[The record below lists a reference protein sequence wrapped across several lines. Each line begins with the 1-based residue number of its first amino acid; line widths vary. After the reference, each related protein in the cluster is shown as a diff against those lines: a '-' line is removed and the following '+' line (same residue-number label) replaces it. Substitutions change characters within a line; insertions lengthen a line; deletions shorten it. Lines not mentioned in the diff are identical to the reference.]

1 LYYRLNVISITLP
14 PLRERRDDIEPLARH
29 FLKASTRRMK
39 KDVLG
44 IDDDALQALLQYD
57 WPGNVRELEN
67 VMERAVI
74 LARGTMI
81 TIGLLPLGARR
92 DAIPASTDAAPLIAL
107 DKIERQH
114 ITSILK
120 ETGFHKSR
128 AAEILGIS
136 RKTLDR
142 KIAEYALAEK
152 DNA

>member
-1 LYYRLNVISITLP
+1 MISINLP

-29 FLKASTRRMK
+29 FLKASSRRMK
-39 KDVLG
+39 KAVVD
-44 IDDDALQALLQYD
+44 IDDDALQALLRYD

-74 LARGTMI
+74 LARSTMI
-81 TIGLLPLGARR
+81 TIGLLPLDARR
-92 DAIPASTDAAPLIAL
+92 ETIPASTSSAPLVAL
-107 DKIERQH
+107 DEIERQH

-128 AAEILGIS
+128 AAEILRIS

-142 KIAEYALAEK
+142 KIAEYQLGSDKET
-152 DNA
+152 